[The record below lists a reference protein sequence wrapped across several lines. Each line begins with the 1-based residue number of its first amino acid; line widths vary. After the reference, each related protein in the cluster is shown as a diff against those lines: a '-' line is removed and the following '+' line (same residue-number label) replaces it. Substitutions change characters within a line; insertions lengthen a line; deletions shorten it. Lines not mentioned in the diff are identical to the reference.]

1 MIISLLV
8 AVAENDVIGKQG
20 ELLPWKLSSD
30 LKRFKELTMGHPII
44 MGRKTYETIGRPLPG
59 RLNIIIT
66 RDTNFTAQGCTIVH
80 SIPQA
85 LNLAK
90 AEDTNEIFI
99 IGGGVI
105 FEETL
110 PLADKLYLTEVHAQ
124 PDGDTFFRY
133 NKDEWQELE
142 RQDFDADDKNQ
153 YPYSF
158 VTLVKKEAAV

>member
-1 MIISLLV
+1 MTISLLV
-8 AVAENDVIGKQG
+8 AVAENGVIGKQG

-30 LKRFKELTMGHPII
+30 LKRFKLLTMGHPII

-66 RDTNFTAQGCTIVH
+66 RDQEFSAEGCVVVH
-80 SIPQA
+80 SIDEA
-85 LNLAK
+85 ITKAK
-90 AEDTNEIFI
+90 SEDTDEIFI

-110 PLADKLYLTEVHAQ
+110 PLADKLYLTEVHAS

-133 NKDEWQELE
+133 DKSDWQEVD
-142 RQDFDADDKNQ
+142 RQDFAADEKNQ

-158 VTLVKKEAAV
+158 VTLTKK